1 MEKIDLVSVPR
12 KSFWNLSIPI
22 IIFCVFDAIYGL
34 VDMLWVSQINV
45 EAFFAIGVSI
55 PITTLIFS
63 LGDSLGQGTNSI
75 MSRFIGSGD
84 YESSYNALIHGIIL
98 ANILWVGVVMPIVT
112 KLSTTFLSLQIIIL
126 FFLNN

>member
-1 MEKIDLVSVPR
+1 MEKIDLVSVPK

-84 YESSYNALIHGIIL
+84 YESSYNASSIIKVL
-98 ANILWVGVVMPIVT
+98 EIRSNGKILTYIQIKN
-112 KLSTTFLSLQIIIL
+112 KLFY
-126 FFLNN
+126 

>member
-1 MEKIDLVSVPR
+1 MEKIDLVSVPK

-75 MSRFIGSGD
+75 MSRFIG
-84 YESSYNALIHGIIL
+84 L
-98 ANILWVGVVMPIVT
+98 VT
-112 KLSTTFLSLQIIIL
+112 MKVHIMR
-126 FFLNN
+126 